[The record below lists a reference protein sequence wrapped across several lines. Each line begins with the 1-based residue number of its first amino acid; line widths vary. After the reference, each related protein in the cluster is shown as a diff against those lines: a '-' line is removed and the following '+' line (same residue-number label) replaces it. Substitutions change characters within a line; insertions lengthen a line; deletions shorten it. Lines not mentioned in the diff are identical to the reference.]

1 MVPRS
6 VVALIA
12 ILLLASSVSDAQ
24 TPKRGGVLRIGN
36 LGEPPSLD
44 PHWGTQTITE
54 VLANHVFEGL
64 YALDEGYRPIPMLA
78 DGMPTVSK
86 DGLTY
91 GIKLRKGV
99 KFHNGKEVTSDDV
112 VASLLRWGKRSV
124 YGKSLFAQVADF
136 KATDTYAVEF
146 KLKEKS
152 AIVVIS
158 LAVPNNMGAIYP
170 KEIAEKFPP
179 DQRITEWVGTG
190 PFKIAEWKPDQY
202 IRMVRFEDYT
212 RLPGKQSGY
221 GGAKIAYV
229 DELRWIPVPE
239 AASRAAQLESGDL
252 DVADDLVADGYDR
265 LKANANVHPVIVKP
279 YYWLVAV
286 FNKKEGLMTNAKLR
300 QAWQAALDV
309 EPIMKTVAGGKPEFY
324 RMDSSLAFQE
334 LPTWHTKIAG
344 LPWNER
350 NRDKAR
356 RLLKEAGYTGQP
368 VRFMTTQEYKWMYDF
383 ALVSKQQL
391 EEVGFKVD
399 LQVMD
404 WSTLG
409 QRRVQPKEYD
419 VFTTGMG
426 NFFDPTHHI
435 YLTPTW
441 PGWTEDEQIATLMAQ
456 LARETELKKRQELWA
471 QMTKLFYEK
480 VPVARYGDLF
490 GLRALRTTVKGFN
503 DKTEQ
508 LGAFYVRVLRGDLGR
523 SYFLNRPVTQALWE
537 RAEPTSLLTLSA
549 LLVAIAIGVPSG
561 LIAGAFPG
569 SAWDRVLML
578 AALFGVCIP
587 GFWLSL
593 NFIYFFAVRLGWLP
607 AGGYA
612 SVFVDPGAALR
623 DMVLPAV
630 SLGFNQSA
638 LIARIARSCMLEVLQ
653 QDYIRTARAKGLSQG
668 VVIGRHALRNA
679 MVPVVTVIGITTAV
693 LIGGAV
699 VTEIGFH
706 IPGLGRLIISAI
718 LRRDY
723 PVVQGV
729 VLVTAAAYVLVNL
742 VVDVLY
748 VVIDP
753 RIRYD

>member
-265 LKANANVHPVIVKP
+265 LKANANVQPVIVKP

-391 EEVGFKVD
+391 EDAGMTID
-399 LQVMD
+399 LQVVD
-404 WSTLG
+404 WATLVK
-409 QRRVQPKEYD
+409 RRNNSKEYD
-419 VFTTGMG
+419 AFTTGIG
-426 NFFDPTHHI
+426 PQYDPTNSNV
-435 YLTPTW
+435 LSCSW
-441 PGWTEDEQIATLMAQ
+441 PGWTCDEQIQTIKAAMI
-456 LARETELKKRQELWA
+456 READYKKRLALWE
-471 QMTKLFYEK
+471 QMHTAFYDK
-480 VPVARYGDLF
+480 VPVIRYGDLF
-490 GLRALRTTVKGFN
+490 GLRAAAKKVRDL
-503 DKTEQ
+503 DEKTE
-508 LGAFYVRVLRGDLGR
+508 RLRI
-523 SYFLNRPVTQALWE
+523 YN
-537 RAEPTSLLTLSA
+537 
-549 LLVAIAIGVPSG
+549 
-561 LIAGAFPG
+561 
-569 SAWDRVLML
+569 AWL
-578 AALFGVCIP
+578 A
-587 GFWLSL
+587 
-593 NFIYFFAVRLGWLP
+593 
-607 AGGYA
+607 
-612 SVFVDPGAALR
+612 
-623 DMVLPAV
+623 
-630 SLGFNQSA
+630 
-638 LIARIARSCMLEVLQ
+638 
-653 QDYIRTARAKGLSQG
+653 
-668 VVIGRHALRNA
+668 
-679 MVPVVTVIGITTAV
+679 
-693 LIGGAV
+693 
-699 VTEIGFH
+699 
-706 IPGLGRLIISAI
+706 
-718 LRRDY
+718 
-723 PVVQGV
+723 
-729 VLVTAAAYVLVNL
+729 
-742 VVDVLY
+742 
-748 VVIDP
+748 
-753 RIRYD
+753 